1 MEGRLQH
8 ENLEVKVNAGLPNVI
23 VKIKIVSDST
33 GVFTAPL
40 PTTTLTNSA
49 YLSFFF
55 FVMKL
60 RSSKINKKQSALIF
74 LFVVC
79 LIDCRFRISNINS
92 VFVIIIHICFFLGR

>member
-74 LFVVC
+74 FLLFV
-79 LIDCRFRISNINS
+79 LSIADSEFRILILCLLSLFIS
-92 VFVIIIHICFFLGR
+92 VFF

>member
-74 LFVVC
+74 FLLFV
-79 LIDCRFRISNINS
+79 LSIADSEFRILILCLLSLFMS
-92 VFVIIIHICFFLGR
+92 VFF